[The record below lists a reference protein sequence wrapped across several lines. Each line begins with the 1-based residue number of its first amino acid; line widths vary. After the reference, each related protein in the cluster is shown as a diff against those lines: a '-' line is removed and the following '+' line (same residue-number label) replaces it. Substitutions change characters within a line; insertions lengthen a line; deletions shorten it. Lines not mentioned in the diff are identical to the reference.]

1 MQEEK
6 GNKAL
11 VVWSVIVL
19 VLVIAV
25 YGLFKYVKKESIT
38 SETPIALPIAP
49 TAPSATP
56 ASPTT
61 TITPPQAIA
70 FLYKDGSYSAVGN
83 YVSPGGAEEIG
94 LQITLRDDVVV
105 SAEMEVK
112 ATRPTSV
119 KMQTA
124 VKENFSPFVVGKK
137 IDEIKLDKV
146 SGSSLT
152 PKGFNDAIEKIK
164 SQARV

>member
-1 MQEEK
+1 MPEEK
-6 GNKAL
+6 SNKGV
-11 VVWSVIVL
+11 VVWSIIVL
-19 VLVIAV
+19 VLVVAV
-25 YGLFKYVKKESIT
+25 YGLFKYVKKEAPASQN
-38 SETPIALPIAP
+38 PIALPIAP
-49 TAPSATP
+49 NATP
-56 ASPTT
+56 PVGQTT
-61 TITPPQAIA
+61 TVTPPPSMP
-70 FLYKDGSYSAVGN
+70 LSVYKDGIYNAVGN

-94 LQITLRDDVVV
+94 LKVTLKDDVVV

-124 VKENFSPFVVGKK
+124 VKENFSPLVIGKK
-137 IDEIKLDKV
+137 IVEIKLDKV

-164 SQARV
+164 TQAKV